1 MAEKPGDHAWQQ
13 GSDKQQR
20 EARGAARSAGIGM
33 AHPSDVL
40 VALNSGAFAITASAF
55 DREGRELAFASV
67 KSCPRFGDGDG
78 AVEHDMAET
87 WQIALRALRLLA
99 DEVPDLAR
107 RAVALA
113 ITGQADGT
121 WLIDEDGD
129 PVAPAMFWLDE
140 RSSPVVEGWRRQGIA
155 AAVHEITGG
164 TLEAGRQSAQLA
176 WLLRHRPELVEGAA
190 TVLQA
195 KDWLYFCC
203 TGERATD
210 PAAAISSYGSL
221 RSRSYDERV
230 LELLG
235 LEEISCLLPEM
246 VDGTRHFGRMSVTG
260 AAATGL
266 REDMPVVLAPPACL
280 AAALAAS
287 AYGGARPVACT
298 VLDGTAVH
306 LQISREATKALPGLG
321 MTTLPFVVPGTHATM
336 VRDGDAGLQLGWLQ
350 GVMEQLIA
358 DIGLIGIAAGD
369 LATLLQTRAGEARPG
384 TLLFHPNARSR
395 LIPAQLV
402 GLSWHTRLGDLMR
415 AIYEGIAFAARDAHE
430 ALGSVPPEIRIA
442 GPPAG
447 DPVLRRILA
456 ACLDRPVRRSMRR
469 DPAACGAA
477 MVAAVAL
484 GHYGS
489 VREALAAWVEPHLAE
504 AEPPDPE
511 LRAAYDTIF
520 QTWRRARD
528 GGAEATSQGLER
540 EPVPEVA

>member
-1 MAEKPGDHAWQQ
+1 VHLDQELP
-13 GSDKQQR
+13 
-20 EARGAARSAGIGM
+20 
-33 AHPSDVL
+33 
-40 VALNSGAFAITASAF
+40 AL
-55 DREGRELAFASV
+55 
-67 KSCPRFGDGDG
+67 CDGDG
-78 AVEHDMAET
+78 AVEHDMAEA

-107 RAVALA
+107 RGVALA

-140 RSSPVVEGWRRQGIA
+140 RASPVVEAWRRQGIE

-164 TLEAGRQSAQLA
+164 ALEAGRQSAQLA
-176 WLLRHRPELVEGAA
+176 WLLRHKPALVEGAA

-210 PAAAISSYGSL
+210 PAVAISSYGSL
-221 RSRSYDERV
+221 RSGSYDERV

-235 LEEISCLLPEM
+235 LEEISRLLPEM
-246 VDGTRHFGRMSVTG
+246 VDGARHFGRMSMTG

-266 REDMPVVLAPPACL
+266 REDMPVVLALPDGL
-280 AAALAAS
+280 SAALAVGAC
-287 AYGGARPVACT
+287 GGARPVACT
-298 VLDGTAVH
+298 VLDGAAVH
-306 LQISREATKALPGLG
+306 LQIGQEAEKALPGPG
-321 MTTLPFVVPGTHATM
+321 MTILPLVVAGPCATM
-336 VRDGDAGLQLGWLQ
+336 VHDRDAGLQLGWLQ

-369 LATLLQTRAGEARPG
+369 LAALLQTRAAEARPG
-384 TLLFHPNARSR
+384 TLLFHPNAGRR
-395 LIPAQLV
+395 LTPAQLL
-402 GLSWHTRLGDLMR
+402 GLSWHTRLGDLVR
-415 AIYEGIAFAARDAHE
+415 AIYEGIAFAARDGHE
-430 ALGSVPPEIRIA
+430 ALGSVPPEIRVA

-447 DPVLRRILA
+447 DPLLRRILA
-456 ACLDRPVRRSMRR
+456 ACLDRPVRRSMRG

-484 GHYGS
+484 GQYGE
-489 VREALAAWVEPHLAE
+489 VREALAHWVEPYLAD

-511 LRAAYDTIF
+511 LAGTYGTLF

-528 GGAEATSQGLER
+528 GRAEPGSQEQEPATTT
-540 EPVPEVA
+540 A